1 MNCSTRWWPHWSLP
15 NWRKWNTAI
24 CLTFREQFRFTC
36 TEFSEML
43 FPNNLP
49 LMHLHNAQAYR
60 LVGLSF
66 GEVIELFVFVSGLC
80 PPQPISVPGV
90 GHQEVSVKASC
101 GLEVRV
107 ECKHWSNG
115 CWDIARDQSQGFIQT
130 GQRSM
135 YKRGGSLYCRLLRE
149 STSLRG

>member
-1 MNCSTRWWPHWSLP
+1 MP
-15 NWRKWNTAI
+15 NGRKSYTAI
-24 CLTFREQFRFTC
+24 CWTFREPFRFTC

-49 LMHLHNAQAYR
+49 LMHLHSAQAYR

-66 GEVIELFVFVSGLC
+66 SEVIELLVFVSGLC
-80 PPQPISVPGV
+80 LPLPPAPKPRSVPGV
-90 GHQEVSVKASC
+90 GHQEGSVKASC
-101 GLEVRV
+101 GFEGLGGVQTLVQWMSRRCE
-107 ECKHWSNG
+107 G
-115 CWDIARDQSQGFIQT
+115 QSQGFI
-130 GQRSM
+130 RIIM